1 MAEMDGPNPAIER
14 GVASVPSRIGFGPV
28 QVSDGVH
35 TVGGGLRPATDSRRW
50 NGVCEPGSV
59 PPSRRRRAVPV
70 LVTGAPAAPSS
81 PQFQGARMATRQTLP
96 VLPLRG
102 TVIFP
107 GITAPIAAG
116 RPATLRAI
124 EAALK
129 GDRLVFAVAQRDN
142 ADEPTPDILYSM
154 GVVARIGQIQ
164 RGLGGVQLLLQG
176 EARATALQFSEN
188 DGYFSATILPSEEMP
203 PLDENDPVFEALH
216 KETRERAAELGE
228 RRGLPEEVVH
238 QVLDNVTEPGR
249 FADLVA
255 GYIDLTV
262 AEKQGLLETLSVEE
276 RLRRVLVL
284 VQRQI
289 GMLEAQDE
297 IKSAV
302 QEELGERQ
310 REMYLREQLKAIQ
323 KELGDE
329 DQSKEVEELREK
341 LGKLPLP
348 KEARAEVERELGR
361 LERAGRE
368 SMEAQVIRTYLEWIA
383 ELPWGERSDDNL
395 DLPHATE
402 VLDEDHYGLQDVK
415 DRVLEFL
422 AVRQLRARQ
431 LADEMEKTGEVP
443 AARLRVDSDDANP
456 ALGSED
462 GDRQITDT
470 REAKARAM
478 ARGPILLFIGPPGV
492 GKTSIAKSIARAL
505 GREYVR
511 VALGGARDEAD
522 IRGHRRTYV
531 GAMPGRI
538 IQGMKQAG
546 TKNPVFLLDEVDK
559 LGTSFQGDPA
569 SALLEVLDPAQNDS
583 FTDHYLGIPFDL
595 SEVLFIATANFIQ
608 NIPGPLLDR
617 MEVVEFSGYTEREK
631 AEIAKKYLIPRQL
644 EESGLGN
651 RGLTISDDAVMS
663 VVSRY
668 TRESGVR
675 QLERQLGAVARKIAR
690 RVASGDSSILDD
702 HVVDVDEV
710 RDLLGRPRVH
720 PERAQEANEVGMA
733 TGMYYTPMGGDI
745 MFVEASVRRFY
756 GGQPAGEAPSG
767 PGGPV
772 SLILTGQLGDVMKES
787 ARAAFT
793 FATNN
798 ASRLGIPRDRLGAIE
813 AHIHVPAGAI
823 PKDGPSAGIA
833 IATALVSEMS
843 DRPVRRD
850 VAMTGEIT
858 LRGRVLPIGGVKEKV
873 LGAHRAGIKDVI
885 IPKANE
891 ADLEDVPEE
900 VREQLTFHPVETLE
914 EVLAIALL
922 PAEAAE
928 PREEKLEAVG
938 A

>member
-1 MAEMDGPNPAIER
+1 MA
-14 GVASVPSRIGFGPV
+14 
-28 QVSDGVH
+28 Q
-35 TVGGGLRPATDSRRW
+35 
-50 NGVCEPGSV
+50 
-59 PPSRRRRAVPV
+59 
-70 LVTGAPAAPSS
+70 
-81 PQFQGARMATRQTLP
+81 RQTLP

-107 GITAPIAAG
+107 GLTQPIAAG
-116 RPATLRAI
+116 RPSTLRAI

-142 ADEPTPDILYSM
+142 TEEPTADILYSM
-154 GVVARIGQIQ
+154 GVIARIGQIQ

-176 EARATALQFSEN
+176 EQRATALQYSTA
-188 DGYFSATILPSEEMP
+188 DGYLSAVTVPAEEMTP
-203 PLDENDPVFEALH
+203 QTENDPAFNALQ

-238 QVLDNVTEPGR
+238 QVLDSVTEPGR

-255 GYIDLTV
+255 GYIELPV
-262 AEKQGLLETLSVEE
+262 PEKQGLLETLSVEE
-276 RLRRVLVL
+276 RLRRVLVH
-284 VQRQI
+284 VQRQV
-289 GMLEAQDE
+289 GLLEAQED
-297 IKSAV
+297 IKSQV

-323 KELGDE
+323 KELGD
-329 DQSKEVEELREK
+329 DDSSKEITELRDK
-341 LGKLPLP
+341 LAKLELP

-383 ELPWGERSDDNL
+383 ELPWNKRSDDQL
-395 DLPHATE
+395 DLRHAET
-402 VLDEDHYGLQDVK
+402 VLEEDHYGLKDVK

-422 AVRQLRARQ
+422 AVRQLRAAQ
-431 LADEMEKTGEVP
+431 MADEVEKTGEVP
-443 AARLRVDSDDANP
+443 AARLFATKEDATP
-456 ALGSED
+456 SLAVGEK
-462 GDRQITDT
+462 GDRPITDKV
-470 REAKARAM
+470 EAKSRAM
-478 ARGPILLFIGPPGV
+478 AKGPILLFIGPPGV
-492 GKTSIAKSIARAL
+492 GKTSIAKSIARSL

-546 TKNPVFLLDEVDK
+546 TRNPVFLLDEVDK
-559 LGTSFQGDPA
+559 LGTSYQGDPS
-569 SALLEVLDPAQNDS
+569 SALLEVLDPAQNDT

-595 SEVLFIATANFIQ
+595 SEVLFIATGNFVQ

-617 MEVVEFSGYTEREK
+617 MEVVDFAGYTEKEK
-631 AEIAKKYLIPRQL
+631 AEIAKKYLLPRQL
-644 EESGLGN
+644 EESGLSGKN
-651 RGLTISDDAVMS
+651 IVFTEDAIMS
-663 VVSRY
+663 VVSSY

-675 QLERQLGAVARKIAR
+675 QLERQIGAVARKLARKIA
-690 RVASGDSSILDD
+690 SSEAVE
-702 HVVDVDEV
+702 HTVDAETV
-710 RDLLGRPRVH
+710 RELLGRPRVH
-720 PERAQEANEVGMA
+720 PEHALPESEVGIA

-745 MFVEASVRRFY
+745 MFVEASIRRYY
-756 GGQPAGEAPSG
+756 GSREADATTQVG

-793 FATNN
+793 YATNN
-798 ASRLGIPRDRLGAIE
+798 AASLGIPRDRLGAIE

-833 IATALVSEMS
+833 IATALVSEMA
-843 DRPVRRD
+843 DRPVRQD

-858 LRGRVLPIGGVKEKV
+858 LRGRVLPIGGLKEKV
-873 LGAHRAGIKDVI
+873 LGAHRAGIKTII
-885 IPKANE
+885 IPKGNE
-891 ADLEDVPEE
+891 ADIEDVPEE
-900 VREQLTFHPVETLE
+900 VRKTLSFHPVETLS
-914 EVLAIALL
+914 EVLKIALVPEKASEK
-922 PAEAAE
+922 PAPLEMAE
-928 PREEKLEAVG
+928 VA
-938 A
+938 

>member
-1 MAEMDGPNPAIER
+1 M
-14 GVASVPSRIGFGPV
+14 S
-28 QVSDGVH
+28 Q
-35 TVGGGLRPATDSRRW
+35 
-50 NGVCEPGSV
+50 
-59 PPSRRRRAVPV
+59 
-70 LVTGAPAAPSS
+70 
-81 PQFQGARMATRQTLP
+81 RQTLP

-107 GITAPIAAG
+107 GLTQPIAAG
-116 RPATLRAI
+116 RPSTLRAI

-142 ADEPTPDILYSM
+142 SEEPTADILYSM
-154 GVVARIGQIQ
+154 GVIARIGQIQ

-176 EARATALQFSEN
+176 EQRATALQYSTGE
-188 DGYFSATILPSEEMP
+188 GYLSAVIVPAEEMT
-203 PLDENDPVFEALH
+203 PLSDTDPAFTALQ

-238 QVLDNVTEPGR
+238 QVLDSVTEPGR

-255 GYIDLTV
+255 GYIELPV
-262 AEKQGLLETLSVEE
+262 PEKQGLLETLSVEE
-276 RLRRVLVL
+276 RLRRVLVH
-284 VQRQI
+284 VQRQV
-289 GMLEAQDE
+289 GLLEAQED
-297 IKSAV
+297 IKSQV

-323 KELGDE
+323 KELGD
-329 DQSKEVEELREK
+329 DDSSKEITELRDK
-341 LGKLPLP
+341 LSKLALP

-383 ELPWGERSDDNL
+383 ELPWNKRSEDQLELN
-395 DLPHATE
+395 HAAT
-402 VLDEDHYGLQDVK
+402 VLDEDHYGLKDVK

-422 AVRQLRARQ
+422 AVRQLRALQ
-431 LADEMEKTGEVP
+431 LAEEVDKTGEVP
-443 AARLRVDSDDANP
+443 AAKLLPEKDEATPVLNK
-456 ALGSED
+456 D
-462 GDRQITDT
+462 GVEERNITDKT
-470 REAKARAM
+470 EAKSRAM
-478 ARGPILLFIGPPGV
+478 AKGPILLFIGPPGV

-559 LGTSFQGDPA
+559 LGTSFQGDPS
-569 SALLEVLDPAQNDS
+569 SALLEVLDPAQNDT

-595 SEVLFIATANFIQ
+595 SEVLFIATGNFVQ

-617 MEVVEFSGYTEREK
+617 MEVVDFAGYTEKEK
-631 AEIAKKYLIPRQL
+631 AEIAKTYLLPRQI
-644 EESGLGN
+644 EESGL
-651 RGLTISDDAVMS
+651 SDKQITFTEDAIMS
-663 VVSRY
+663 IVSKY

-675 QLERQLGAVARKIAR
+675 QLERQIGAVARKLARKIA
-690 RVASGDSSILDD
+690 SSEEVE
-702 HVVDVDEV
+702 HVVDDEGV

-720 PERAQEANEVGMA
+720 PEHALSESEVGIA

-745 MFVEASVRRFY
+745 MFVEASIRRYF
-756 GGQPAGEAPSG
+756 ANGEADSAQVG
-767 PGGPV
+767 PGGAV

-793 FATNN
+793 YATNN
-798 ASRLGIPRDRLGAIE
+798 AAKLGIPRDRLGAIE

-833 IATALVSEMS
+833 IATALVSEMA
-843 DRPVRRD
+843 DRAVRQD

-858 LRGRVLPIGGVKEKV
+858 LRGRVLPIGGLKEKV
-873 LGAHRAGIKDVI
+873 LGAHRAGIKTII
-885 IPKANE
+885 IPKGNE
-891 ADLEDVPEE
+891 ADIEDVPEE
-900 VREQLTFHPVETLE
+900 VRNVLEFHPVETLN
-914 EVLAIALL
+914 EVLKIALV
-922 PAEAAE
+922 PAEPGEQA
-928 PREEKLEAVG
+928 PPLEMKEVA
-938 A
+938 